1 MSLTDGSSVTTME
14 QCTGE
19 HPDQTLD
26 ISTIGH
32 LDDTSNLLGTPWFYV
47 SNDNHPQYALNE
59 TAEYIPRYLSDPTLV
74 EWPEPLFSQPY
85 PTPQH
90 DPSFTALTTPSNNVE
105 YYPESY
111 VPQLR
116 SESTNLSSAAS
127 TIEYHPEPSYELNHS
142 EITYMHSSPE
152 DIEHYHPIPPQPET
166 KKRRVSS
173 GVESTM
179 SLPDDILTAS
189 VQRESEAPPPPKRR
203 GTANK
208 TDISYRKKV
217 RERNKR
223 AATKVRIKQ
232 REQEKSLESAEKDLQ
247 EKNHRLTECV
257 KELTHQVHDLKMQLL
272 QHGTCDC
279 TLIQEY
285 IGNEANRYVQETS
298 G

>member
-1 MSLTDGSSVTTME
+1 MPSTKLQSTYPDTSVIRLWSSV
-14 QCTGE
+14 
-19 HPDQTLD
+19 
-26 ISTIGH
+26 
-32 LDDTSNLLGTPWFYV
+32 Y
-47 SNDNHPQYALNE
+47 
-59 TAEYIPRYLSDPTLV
+59 
-74 EWPEPLFSQPY
+74 EPLFSQPY
-85 PTPQH
+85 STPQQ
-90 DPSFTALTTPSNNVE
+90 DSSFTNLTTPPNVE

-116 SESTNLSSAAS
+116 SESTNLSSSTS
-127 TIEYHPEPSYELNHS
+127 TIEYHPESSKGPIYS
-142 EITYMHSSPE
+142 EITYVPSSPDDTE
-152 DIEHYHPIPPQPET
+152 NYRPLPPEPVA

-173 GVESTM
+173 SVKSTM
-179 SLPDDILTAS
+179 SLPEDILTVS
-189 VQRESEAPPPPKRR
+189 IQREAETPPTTKRR
-203 GTANK
+203 DTANK
-208 TDISYRKKV
+208 TDISYIKKV

-232 REQEKSLESAEKDLQ
+232 REQEKNLESAEKSLQ
-247 EKNHRLTECV
+247 ETNHRLMECV